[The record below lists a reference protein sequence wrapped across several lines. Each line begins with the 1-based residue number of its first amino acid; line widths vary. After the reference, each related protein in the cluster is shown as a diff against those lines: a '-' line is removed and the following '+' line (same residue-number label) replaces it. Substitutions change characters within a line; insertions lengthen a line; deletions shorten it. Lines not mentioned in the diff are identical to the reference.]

1 MLICRYLQRI
11 LHGFYA
17 GHCAAD
23 FKAEAGAKSNG
34 GLAVQA
40 ISVSLSAAG
49 AANVWIFVP

>member
-23 FKAEAGAKSNG
+23 FKAEAGAKSHG

-49 AANVWIFVP
+49 AANVWIFAP